1 MKSLGGESS
10 RVESSRVIC
19 AKFRSDIFSPL
30 HFLRFPP
37 TQTPN
42 HNHNND
48 HNHNHNRV
56 TPAYRDRVAADSQVE
71 FERLV
76 GSAKHPLRIDIRHN
90 DANPVVLE
98 GTLESAMLNPSLAK
112 DASHYQFGT
121 SGAANNA
128 IDYTEDPN
136 ELATGKWS
144 ASGLIDT
151 VRKQSQAGASSSRPQ
166 SAAMTRRAN
175 QLQSSPGVGG
185 ENQTRP
191 PARPQS
197 AIVGGRTDRSQ
208 SPAIEHKSMG
218 MGVSIGSRALMRP
231 PPAGHR
237 GGGGGGR
244 GGSDEDDEDEDR
256 SLSTPR
262 SARGRQAGGD
272 EHRGLIA
279 MIESGS
285 KASRSAAGGG
295 GGGMGDAVG
304 SLLDESIRQI
314 QEVDGIA
321 PSSASKKGKKKKKS
335 VNETILTDTKRVY
348 VNKMHFP
355 GEEEALA
362 VIEARKRS
370 AQAALSAGG
379 GGGHRDRDDKKRPA
393 SATMS
398 TQSEARGGGAVS
410 AMAASAVRNRLAAA
424 KEQESKLSG
433 SGRPGSD
440 SVKNSASKKSAAH
453 SLLHGIQKLNPA
465 TLF

>member
-1 MKSLGGESS
+1 MSS
-10 RVESSRVIC
+10 PCRQ
-19 AKFRSDIFSPL
+19 IFSVL
-30 HFLRFPP
+30 TLFSLLRFPP
-37 TQTPN
+37 NT
-42 HNHNND
+42 HNHY
-48 HNHNHNRV
+48 HNRNRNRV

-136 ELATGKWS
+136 EIATGKWS
-144 ASGLIDT
+144 SSGLIDT
-151 VRKQSQAGASSSRPQ
+151 VRKQSQTRVSSSRPQ
-166 SAAMTRRAN
+166 SAAMTRRSN
-175 QLQSSPGVGG
+175 QQQSSPRVG

-208 SPAIEHKSMG
+208 SPAIEHNSMN

-231 PPAGHR
+231 PQAGHR
-237 GGGGGGR
+237 GGR

-262 SARGRQAGGD
+262 SARGRQVGGD

-295 GGGMGDAVG
+295 GGGGAGDAVG

-314 QEVDGIA
+314 QEVDGVMS
-321 PSSASKKGKKKKKS
+321 SSASKRGKKKKKS

-398 TQSEARGGGAVS
+398 TQSEAKGGGAAS
-410 AMAASAVRNRLAAA
+410 AMAASAVRNRLTAA

-433 SGRPGSD
+433 SGHRPGSD
-440 SVKNSASKKSAAH
+440 SVKSSASKKSAAH